1 MKRTIIF
8 AVVLLFLAALI
19 GGFAYFQFVMKPEL
33 IRSAITAAPPPPA
46 TISAEPAKRES
57 WTPLLPA
64 IGTFRAIAGID
75 VAPQI
80 DGVVRAIHFDSGQDI
95 EADTLLLELDD
106 SIEQADLKSGLAQLK
121 KNEFDLER
129 QRELLARG
137 NTSKTSY
144 DAALAERDTAAATV
158 DRARAVIAQKKIQ
171 APFAGRLGLRK
182 VDPGQY
188 VAKGTPLV
196 TLQRLDPIYVDFPV
210 PEQDLDVLQAGQ
222 VMEVR
227 VDTYQEA
234 IFRGKITSIDARVD
248 QETRTVVVRAEI
260 ENPDKRLLPG
270 MFANVNVL
278 AGLPRDVVTLP
289 RTAVTYSLYGDAVY
303 VVTAPPGA
311 AVAAPPTAA
320 AGTAGEVLIAERRF
334 VRIAGTRGDRV
345 AIAEGV
351 QAGEMVVTSGQVK
364 LQPDARVI
372 IDNRQALQAPAERP
386 KE

>member
-8 AVVLLFLAALI
+8 AVVLLLLAALI

-33 IRSAITAAPPPPA
+33 IRSAITAAPQPPA
-46 TISAEPAKRES
+46 TISAEPAKTES

-80 DGVVRAIHFDSGQDI
+80 DGVVSAIHFDSGEEI

-106 SIEQADLKSGLAQLK
+106 SIEQADLKSGTAQFK
-121 KNEFDLER
+121 KSELDLER

-144 DAALAERDTAAATV
+144 DAALAERDTAAASV

-188 VAKGTPLV
+188 VSKGTPLV
-196 TLQRLDPIYVDFPV
+196 TLQRLDPIFVDFPL
-210 PEQDLDVLQAGQ
+210 PEQALDVLRAGQ

-227 VDTYQEA
+227 VDAYPEV
-234 IFRGKITSIDARVD
+234 IFKGKITSIDARVN
-248 QETRTVVVRAEI
+248 QETRTVLVRGEI

-278 AGLPRDVVTLP
+278 AGAPREEVTLP
-289 RTAVTYSLYGDAVY
+289 RTAVTYSLYGDVVY
-303 VVTAPPGA
+303 VVTAPPGKA
-311 AVAAPPTAA
+311 GTAPAVAA
-320 AGTAGEVLIAERRF
+320 AGTPGEVLIAERRF
-334 VRIAGTRGDRV
+334 VRISDTRGDRV

-364 LQPDARVI
+364 LQPNARVI
-372 IDNRQALQAPAERP
+372 VDNSQALRAPTELP